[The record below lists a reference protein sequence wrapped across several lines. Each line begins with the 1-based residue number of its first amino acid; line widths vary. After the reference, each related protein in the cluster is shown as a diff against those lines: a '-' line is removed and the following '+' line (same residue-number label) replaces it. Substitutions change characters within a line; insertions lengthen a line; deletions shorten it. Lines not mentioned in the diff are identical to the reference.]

1 MMLRNCPGARR
12 LSGSFFGNL
21 LLIVLGFLFGEILL
35 FLIMFL
41 DDNPG
46 SWFCLGTAIALIM
59 LLVTTVLFYGVGY
72 TGAFSLALS
81 MNCTRRRFILDY
93 SLKILAHLVLGYL
106 LVLGL
111 YRLEL
116 LVGNAAFPDYP
127 LEAELSFLT
136 DWRVVLAGIAGM
148 LLSALFVGA
157 MFGRFGRKA
166 GLIVYLVWM
175 FCCFVVP
182 KIFTAE
188 PGGEG
193 VFDQAALL
201 TQSAL
206 LRMPMAGW
214 LTLGAIAAVSMLAT
228 VVVMARKQM
237 VR

>member
-1 MMLRNCPGARR
+1 MLRNCPGARR

-41 DDNPG
+41 EDDPG
-46 SWFCLGTAIALIM
+46 SWFCMGTVIALVM

-81 MNCTRRRFILDY
+81 MNCTRRHFLLDY
-93 SLKILAHLVLGYL
+93 SGKILAHLVLGYL

-111 YRLEL
+111 YLLEL
-116 LVGNAAFPDYP
+116 LIGHAAFPDYP
-127 LEAELSFLT
+127 LEQELGFLT

>member
-1 MMLRNCPGARR
+1 MLHNCPGARR

-41 DDNPG
+41 EDDPG
-46 SWFCLGTAIALIM
+46 SWFCMGTVIALVM
-59 LLVTTVLFYGVGY
+59 LLVTTMLFYGVGY

-81 MNCTRRRFILDY
+81 MNCTRRRFLLDY

-111 YRLEL
+111 YLLEL
-116 LVGNAAFPDYP
+116 LIGHAAFPDYP

>member
-1 MMLRNCPGARR
+1 MLRNCPGARR

-41 DDNPG
+41 EDDPG
-46 SWFCLGTAIALIM
+46 SWFCMGTVIALVM

-81 MNCTRRRFILDY
+81 MNCTRRRFLLDY

-111 YRLEL
+111 YLLEL
-116 LVGNAAFPDYP
+116 LVGHAAFPDYP
-127 LEAELSFLT
+127 LEQELGFLT

>member
-1 MMLRNCPGARR
+1 MLRNCPGARR

-41 DDNPG
+41 EDDPG
-46 SWFCLGTAIALIM
+46 SWFCMGTVIALVM

-81 MNCTRRRFILDY
+81 MNCTRRRFLLDY

-106 LVLGL
+106 LVLGF

-127 LEAELSFLT
+127 LEAELGFLT

-148 LLSALFVGA
+148 LLSALFIGA

-214 LTLGAIAAVSMLAT
+214 ITLGAIAAVSMLAT

>member
-46 SWFCLGTAIALIM
+46 SWFCMGTAIALVM

-81 MNCTRRRFILDY
+81 MNCTRRRFLLDY

>member
-1 MMLRNCPGARR
+1 MLHNCPGARR

-41 DDNPG
+41 EDDPG
-46 SWFCLGTAIALIM
+46 SWFCMGTVIALVM

-81 MNCTRRRFILDY
+81 MNCTRRRFLLDY

-111 YRLEL
+111 YLLEL
-116 LVGNAAFPDYP
+116 LIGHAAFPDYP

>member
-41 DDNPG
+41 DDDPG
-46 SWFCLGTAIALIM
+46 SWFCMGTVIALVM

-81 MNCTRRRFILDY
+81 MNCTRRRFLLDY

-111 YRLEL
+111 YLLEL
-116 LVGNAAFPDYP
+116 LIGHAAFPDYP
-127 LEAELSFLT
+127 LEQELSFLT

>member
-41 DDNPG
+41 EDDPG
-46 SWFCLGTAIALIM
+46 TWFCMGTVIALVM

-81 MNCTRRRFILDY
+81 MNCTRRRFLLDY

-106 LVLGL
+106 LVLGF

>member
-1 MMLRNCPGARR
+1 MLCNCPGARR

-41 DDNPG
+41 EDDPG
-46 SWFCLGTAIALIM
+46 SWFCMGTVIALVM

-81 MNCTRRRFILDY
+81 MNCTRRRFLLDY

-106 LVLGL
+106 LVLGF

-127 LEAELSFLT
+127 LEAELGFLT

-148 LLSALFVGA
+148 LLSALFIGA

>member
-1 MMLRNCPGARR
+1 MLCNCPGARR

-41 DDNPG
+41 EDDPG
-46 SWFCLGTAIALIM
+46 TWFCMGTVIALVM

-81 MNCTRRRFILDY
+81 MNCTRRQFLLDY
-93 SLKILAHLVLGYL
+93 SGKILAHLVLGYL

-111 YRLEL
+111 YLLEL
-116 LVGNAAFPDYP
+116 LIGHAAFSDYP
-127 LEAELSFLT
+127 LEQELSFLT
-136 DWRVVLAGIAGM
+136 NWRVVLAGIVGM

>member
-1 MMLRNCPGARR
+1 MLRNCPGARR

-41 DDNPG
+41 EDDPG
-46 SWFCLGTAIALIM
+46 TWFCMGTVIALVM

-81 MNCTRRRFILDY
+81 MNCTRRRFLLDY

-106 LVLGL
+106 LVLGF

-127 LEAELSFLT
+127 LEAELGFLT
-136 DWRVVLAGIAGM
+136 DWRFVLAGIAGM

>member
-41 DDNPG
+41 EDDPG
-46 SWFCLGTAIALIM
+46 TWFCMGTVIALVM

-81 MNCTRRRFILDY
+81 MNCTRRRFLLDY
-93 SLKILAHLVLGYL
+93 SGKILAHLVLGYL

-127 LEAELSFLT
+127 LEAELGFLT

>member
-1 MMLRNCPGARR
+1 MLRNCPGARR

-41 DDNPG
+41 EDDPG
-46 SWFCLGTAIALIM
+46 TWFCMGTVIALVM

-81 MNCTRRRFILDY
+81 MNCTRRRFLLDY

-127 LEAELSFLT
+127 LEAELGFLT

>member
-1 MMLRNCPGARR
+1 MLCNCPGARR

-41 DDNPG
+41 EDDPG
-46 SWFCLGTAIALIM
+46 TWFCMGTVIALVM

-81 MNCTRRRFILDY
+81 MNCTRRRFLLDY

-106 LVLGL
+106 LVLGF

-127 LEAELSFLT
+127 LEAELGFLT
-136 DWRVVLAGIAGM
+136 DWRFVLAGIAGM

-214 LTLGAIAAVSMLAT
+214 ITLGAIAAVSMLAT

>member
-41 DDNPG
+41 EDNPG
-46 SWFCLGTAIALIM
+46 SWFCMGTAIALVM

-81 MNCTRRRFILDY
+81 MNCTRRRFLLDY

-111 YRLEL
+111 YLLEL
-116 LVGNAAFPDYP
+116 LIGHAAFSDYP
-127 LEAELSFLT
+127 LEQELSFLT
-136 DWRVVLAGIAGM
+136 NWRVVLAGIVGM

>member
-1 MMLRNCPGARR
+1 MLRNCPGARR

-41 DDNPG
+41 EDDPG
-46 SWFCLGTAIALIM
+46 TWFCMGTVIALVM

-81 MNCTRRRFILDY
+81 MNCTRRRFLLDY

>member
-1 MMLRNCPGARR
+1 MLHNCPGARR

-41 DDNPG
+41 EDDPG
-46 SWFCLGTAIALIM
+46 SWFCMGTVIALVM
-59 LLVTTVLFYGVGY
+59 LLVTTMLFYGVGY

-81 MNCTRRRFILDY
+81 MNCTRRRFLLDY
-93 SLKILAHLVLGYL
+93 SGKILAHLVLGYL

-111 YRLEL
+111 YLLEL
-116 LVGNAAFPDYP
+116 LIGHAAFPDYP

>member
-1 MMLRNCPGARR
+1 MLCNCPGARR

-41 DDNPG
+41 EDDPG
-46 SWFCLGTAIALIM
+46 SWFCMGTVIALVM

-81 MNCTRRRFILDY
+81 MNCTRRRFLLDY

-106 LVLGL
+106 LVLGF

-127 LEAELSFLT
+127 LEQELGFLT

>member
-1 MMLRNCPGARR
+1 MLRNCPGARR

-41 DDNPG
+41 EDDPG
-46 SWFCLGTAIALIM
+46 SWFCMGTVIALVM

-81 MNCTRRRFILDY
+81 MNCTRRRFLLDY
-93 SLKILAHLVLGYL
+93 SGKILAHLVLGYL
-106 LVLGL
+106 LVLGF

-127 LEAELSFLT
+127 LEAELGFLT

-214 LTLGAIAAVSMLAT
+214 ITLGAIAAVSMLAT

>member
-41 DDNPG
+41 EDDPG
-46 SWFCLGTAIALIM
+46 TWFCMGTVIALVM

-72 TGAFSLALS
+72 TVAFSLALS
-81 MNCTRRRFILDY
+81 MNCTRQRFLLDY

-116 LVGNAAFPDYP
+116 LVGHAAFPDYP

-214 LTLGAIAAVSMLAT
+214 ITLGAIAAVSMLAT

>member
-1 MMLRNCPGARR
+1 MLRNCPGARR

-41 DDNPG
+41 EDDPG
-46 SWFCLGTAIALIM
+46 SWFCMGTVIALVM

-81 MNCTRRRFILDY
+81 MNCTRRRFLLDY

-127 LEAELSFLT
+127 LEQELGFLT
-136 DWRVVLAGIAGM
+136 DWRFVLAGIAGM

>member
-41 DDNPG
+41 EDDPG
-46 SWFCLGTAIALIM
+46 TWFCMGTAIALVM

-81 MNCTRRRFILDY
+81 MNCTRRRFLLDY

-136 DWRVVLAGIAGM
+136 DWRFVLAGIAGM

-214 LTLGAIAAVSMLAT
+214 ITLGAIAAVSMLAT

>member
-1 MMLRNCPGARR
+1 MLRNCPGARR

-41 DDNPG
+41 EDDPG
-46 SWFCLGTAIALIM
+46 SWFCMGTVIALVM

-93 SLKILAHLVLGYL
+93 SGKILAHLVLGYL

-127 LEAELSFLT
+127 LEAELGFLT

>member
-1 MMLRNCPGARR
+1 MLRNCPGARR

-41 DDNPG
+41 DDDPG
-46 SWFCLGTAIALIM
+46 SWFCMGTVIALVM

-81 MNCTRRRFILDY
+81 MNCTRRRFLLDY

-106 LVLGL
+106 LVLGF

-127 LEAELSFLT
+127 LEAELGFLT

-214 LTLGAIAAVSMLAT
+214 ITLGAIAAVSMLAT

>member
-1 MMLRNCPGARR
+1 MLRNCPGARR

-41 DDNPG
+41 EDDPG
-46 SWFCLGTAIALIM
+46 TWFCMGTVIALVM

-81 MNCTRRRFILDY
+81 MNCTRRRFLLDY
-93 SLKILAHLVLGYL
+93 SFKILAHLVLGYL

-111 YRLEL
+111 YLLEL
-116 LVGNAAFPDYP
+116 LIGHAAFPDYP
-127 LEAELSFLT
+127 LEPELGFLT

>member
-1 MMLRNCPGARR
+1 MLCNCPGARR

-41 DDNPG
+41 EDDPG
-46 SWFCLGTAIALIM
+46 TWFCMGTVIALVM

-81 MNCTRRRFILDY
+81 MNCTRRRFLLDY

-106 LVLGL
+106 LVLGF

-127 LEAELSFLT
+127 LEAELGFLT

>member
-1 MMLRNCPGARR
+1 MLRNCPGARR

-46 SWFCLGTAIALIM
+46 SWFCMGTVIALVM

-81 MNCTRRRFILDY
+81 MNCTRRRFLLDY
-93 SLKILAHLVLGYL
+93 SGKILAHLVLGYL

-111 YRLEL
+111 YLLEL
-116 LVGNAAFPDYP
+116 LIGHAAFSDYP
-127 LEAELSFLT
+127 LEQELGFLT

>member
-41 DDNPG
+41 EDDPG
-46 SWFCLGTAIALIM
+46 TWFCMGTAIALVM

-81 MNCTRRRFILDY
+81 MNCTRRRFLLDY

-111 YRLEL
+111 YLLEL
-116 LVGNAAFPDYP
+116 LIGHAAFSDYP
-127 LEAELSFLT
+127 LEQELSFLT
-136 DWRVVLAGIAGM
+136 DWRFVLAGIAGM

-214 LTLGAIAAVSMLAT
+214 LTLGAIAAVSMGAT

>member
-1 MMLRNCPGARR
+1 MLCNCPGARR

-41 DDNPG
+41 EDDPG
-46 SWFCLGTAIALIM
+46 SWFCMGTVIALVM

-81 MNCTRRRFILDY
+81 MNCTRRRFLLDY

-127 LEAELSFLT
+127 LEAELGFLT

-206 LRMPMAGW
+206 LRMPVAGW
-214 LTLGAIAAVSMLAT
+214 LTLGAIAAVSMGAT

>member
-1 MMLRNCPGARR
+1 MLCNCPGARR

-41 DDNPG
+41 DDDPG
-46 SWFCLGTAIALIM
+46 SWFCMGTTIALVM

-81 MNCTRRRFILDY
+81 MNCTRRRFLLDY

-111 YRLEL
+111 YLLEL
-116 LVGNAAFPDYP
+116 LIGHAAFPDYP
-127 LEAELSFLT
+127 LEQELGFLT

>member
-1 MMLRNCPGARR
+1 MLRNCPGARR

-41 DDNPG
+41 EDDPG
-46 SWFCLGTAIALIM
+46 SWFCMGTVIALVM

-81 MNCTRRRFILDY
+81 MNCTRRRFLLDY
-93 SLKILAHLVLGYL
+93 SLKIFAHLVLGYL

-127 LEAELSFLT
+127 LEAELGFLT
-136 DWRVVLAGIAGM
+136 DGRVVLAGIAGM

>member
-1 MMLRNCPGARR
+1 MLRNCPGARR
-12 LSGSFFGNL
+12 LSGSFVGNL

-46 SWFCLGTAIALIM
+46 PWFCMGTAIALVM

-81 MNCTRRRFILDY
+81 MNCTRRRFVLGY
-93 SLKILAHLVLGYL
+93 SRRVLAHLVLGYL
-106 LVLGL
+106 VVLGL

-116 LVGNAAFPDYP
+116 LIGGAAFSDYP
-127 LEAELSFLT
+127 LEAEFGFLT
-136 DWRVVLAGIAGM
+136 DWRFVLAGIAGM

-166 GLIVYLVWM
+166 GLVVYLVWM
-175 FCCFVVP
+175 LFCFVVP
-182 KIFTAE
+182 KIFTTE

-201 TQSAL
+201 TQNAL
-206 LRMPMAGW
+206 LRMPVAGW
-214 LTLGAIAAVSMLAT
+214 VTLGAIAAVSMLAT

>member
-1 MMLRNCPGARR
+1 MLRNCPGARR

-21 LLIVLGFLFGEILL
+21 LLIVLGFLFGEIML

-41 DDNPG
+41 EDDPG
-46 SWFCLGTAIALIM
+46 TWFCMGTVIALVM

-81 MNCTRRRFILDY
+81 MNCTRRRFLLDY

-127 LEAELSFLT
+127 LEAELGFLT

-214 LTLGAIAAVSMLAT
+214 ITLGAIAAVSMLAT

>member
-1 MMLRNCPGARR
+1 MLRNCPGARR

-41 DDNPG
+41 EDDPG
-46 SWFCLGTAIALIM
+46 TWFCMGTVIALVM

-81 MNCTRRRFILDY
+81 MNCPRRQFLLDY
-93 SLKILAHLVLGYL
+93 SGKILAHLVLGYL

-111 YRLEL
+111 YLLEL
-116 LVGNAAFPDYP
+116 LIGHAAFSDYP
-127 LEAELSFLT
+127 LEQELGFLT

>member
-1 MMLRNCPGARR
+1 MLCNCPGARR

-41 DDNPG
+41 EDDPG
-46 SWFCLGTAIALIM
+46 SWFCMGTVIALVM

-81 MNCTRRRFILDY
+81 MNCTRRRFLLDY
-93 SLKILAHLVLGYL
+93 SGKILAHLVLGYL

>member
-1 MMLRNCPGARR
+1 MLRNCPGARR

-41 DDNPG
+41 EDDPG
-46 SWFCLGTAIALIM
+46 TWFCMGTVIALVM

-81 MNCTRRRFILDY
+81 MNCTRRQFLLDY

-106 LVLGL
+106 LVLGF

-127 LEAELSFLT
+127 LEQELGFLT

>member
-1 MMLRNCPGARR
+1 MLRNCPGARR

-41 DDNPG
+41 EDDPG
-46 SWFCLGTAIALIM
+46 SWFCMGTVIALVM

-81 MNCTRRRFILDY
+81 MNCTRRRFLLDY

-111 YRLEL
+111 YLLEL
-116 LVGNAAFPDYP
+116 LIGHAAFPDYS
-127 LEAELSFLT
+127 LEQELGFLT

-148 LLSALFVGA
+148 LLSALFIGA